1 MQNSLYQQAITEVYI
16 SLELLIEC
24 NLFGTIPVLWRS
36 KLEIINWRRAKT
48 DMDGGENICCILHLQ
63 SPGLAWQCVDLGPAH
78 SRYTDV
84 SIGNTPVTKI

>member
-48 DMDGGENICCILHLQ
+48 DMDGGEIFVAFSICRAR
-63 SPGLAWQCVDLGPAH
+63 AWLGSVWSWAQP
-78 SRYTDV
+78 TV
-84 SIGNTPVTKI
+84 GIQT